1 MSDKSGIL
9 HRLFSLEG
17 KTALVTGASGGIGS
31 DVAVALAE
39 AGAFV
44 GLSGTNVEH
53 LQETANRVEAAG
65 GKCALLPADLG
76 TVENCRKLIAD
87 AQVQLGR
94 LDILINNAGMNR
106 RKPIVEFTEDDYE
119 TIMNVNLRSVF
130 FLTQAAHAIMK
141 AQGGGKIVNVGS
153 MTSLIG
159 IGNVAVYGMTKA
171 AIGQLTKTM
180 AVEWAKDNIQVN
192 CLAPGFIKTP
202 LTAQGQWADPHIS
215 KWILDRVPAR
225 RPGTPDDLVGT
236 VLFLSSRSSDFV
248 TGQIIAVDGG
258 FLAGGSWIKDES

>member
-1 MSDKSGIL
+1 MDIL
-9 HRLFSLEG
+9 NELFSLEG
-17 KTALVTGASGGIGS
+17 KSALVTGASGGIGG
-31 DVAVALAE
+31 DVALALAR

-44 GLSGTNVEH
+44 GLSGTNREH
-53 LQETANRVEAAG
+53 LEETKRRIDDAG
-65 GKCALLPADLG
+65 GRSAVLPADLG
-76 TVENCRKLIAD
+76 TVENCRGLIAD
-87 AQVQLGR
+87 ANAALGR
-94 LDILINNAGMNR
+94 LDVLVNNAGMNR

-119 TIMNVNLRSVF
+119 TIMAVNLRSIF
-130 FLTQAAHAIMK
+130 FLSQAAHPIMK

-153 MTSLIG
+153 MTSLVG

-171 AIGQLTKTM
+171 AVGQLTKTM
-180 AVEWAKDNIQVN
+180 AIEWAKDNIQAN

-225 RPGTPDDLVGT
+225 RPGTPHDLVGT
-236 VLFLSSRSSDFV
+236 VLWLSSPASDFV

-258 FLAGGSWIKDES
+258 FLAGGSWVKDES